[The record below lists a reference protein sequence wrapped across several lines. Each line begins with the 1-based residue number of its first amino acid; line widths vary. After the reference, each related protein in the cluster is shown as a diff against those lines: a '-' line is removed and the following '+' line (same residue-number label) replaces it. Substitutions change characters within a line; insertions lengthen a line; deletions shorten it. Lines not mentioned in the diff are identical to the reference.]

1 MKRRKLTIGLGI
13 AVAVLVLLLLF
24 LQFFLG
30 HTIKLAV
37 NKAGPAILK
46 TDVRIE
52 NVHARILSGK
62 LKIDGILIGAPEGFD
77 ANVFEMNNLT
87 VDIDV
92 PSLFSDTIH
101 IREVTI
107 LDPIVTYELKG
118 LNSNLS
124 ALLAPFEKKDGE
136 EEKEVKEE
144 KPAEKE
150 PAEEKEVKEEE
161 PAEKEPA
168 EKKPAKKLMIDKILF
183 QGGKVRMAV
192 ASGKGAVLP
201 LPNIELADIGKKSG
215 GSTGV
220 EVAYEVL
227 KSITSGTLSAV
238 AGVVGDV
245 GGLTVDG
252 VKAVTGAAA
261 EGVSKEVKAIT
272 GLFGGGSSEEEPAA
286 AEEAKADAKAA
297 AGEAGA
303 AAEEAAGSISEGM
316 KAITGL
322 FGGGKKDA
330 E

>member
-13 AVAVLVLLLLF
+13 AVAVLVLLLVF

-150 PAEEKEVKEEE
+150 PAE
-161 PAEKEPA
+161 
-168 EKKPAKKLMIDKILF
+168 KKPAKKLMIDKFLF

-215 GSTGV
+215 GATGV

-245 GGLTVDG
+245 GGLAVDG

-261 EGVSKEVKAIT
+261 EGVSKDVKA
-272 GLFGGGSSEEEPAA
+272 F
-286 AEEAKADAKAA
+286 
-297 AGEAGA
+297 
-303 AAEEAAGSISEGM
+303 
-316 KAITGL
+316 TGL

>member
-1 MKRRKLTIGLGI
+1 MKRRKLAIGLGI
-13 AVAVLVLLLLF
+13 AVAVLVLLLVF

-37 NKAGPAILK
+37 NNAGPALLK
-46 TDVRIE
+46 TDVRID

-150 PAEEKEVKEEE
+150 PAE
-161 PAEKEPA
+161 
-168 EKKPAKKLMIDKILF
+168 KKPAKKLMIDKFLF

-215 GSTGV
+215 GATGV

-261 EGVSKEVKAIT
+261 EGVSKDVKA
-272 GLFGGGSSEEEPAA
+272 F
-286 AEEAKADAKAA
+286 
-297 AGEAGA
+297 
-303 AAEEAAGSISEGM
+303 
-316 KAITGL
+316 TGL

>member
-13 AVAVLVLLLLF
+13 AVAVLVLLLVF

-37 NKAGPAILK
+37 NKAGSAILK

-124 ALLAPFEKKDGE
+124 ALLAPFEKKDGG

-144 KPAEKE
+144 K
-150 PAEEKEVKEEE
+150 

-168 EKKPAKKLMIDKILF
+168 EKKPAKKLMIDKFLF

-215 GSTGV
+215 GATGV

-245 GGLTVDG
+245 GGLAVDD

-261 EGVSKEVKAIT
+261 EGVSKGVKAIT

-286 AEEAKADAKAA
+286 AEEAKADAKAT

-303 AAEEAAGSISEGM
+303 AAEEAAGSISEGV

>member
-1 MKRRKLTIGLGI
+1 MKRRKLAIGLGI
-13 AVAVLVLLLLF
+13 AVAVLVLLLVF

-37 NKAGPAILK
+37 NNAGPALLK
-46 TDVRIE
+46 TDVRID

-62 LKIDGILIGAPEGFD
+62 LKINGILIGAPEGFD

-150 PAEEKEVKEEE
+150 PAEKK

-168 EKKPAKKLMIDKILF
+168 EKKPAKKLMIDKFLF

-215 GSTGV
+215 GATGV

-261 EGVSKEVKAIT
+261 EGVSKDVKA
-272 GLFGGGSSEEEPAA
+272 F
-286 AEEAKADAKAA
+286 
-297 AGEAGA
+297 
-303 AAEEAAGSISEGM
+303 
-316 KAITGL
+316 TGL

>member
-13 AVAVLVLLLLF
+13 AVAVLVLLLVF

-37 NKAGPAILK
+37 NKAGSAILK

-77 ANVFEMNNLT
+77 ANVFEMNNLM

-124 ALLAPFEKKDGE
+124 ALLAPFEKKDGG

-144 KPAEKE
+144 K
-150 PAEEKEVKEEE
+150 

-168 EKKPAKKLMIDKILF
+168 EKKPAKKLMIDKFLF

-215 GSTGV
+215 GATGV

-245 GGLTVDG
+245 GGLAVDD
-252 VKAVTGAAA
+252 VKAVTGAAD
-261 EGVSKEVKAIT
+261 EGVSKGVKAIT

-297 AGEAGA
+297 ADEAEA
-303 AAEEAAGSISEGM
+303 AAEEADGSISEGV

>member
-13 AVAVLVLLLLF
+13 AVAVLVLLLVF

-144 KPAEKE
+144 KPA
-150 PAEEKEVKEEE
+150 
-161 PAEKEPA
+161 
-168 EKKPAKKLMIDKILF
+168 KKLMIDKFLF

-215 GSTGV
+215 GATGV

-245 GGLTVDG
+245 GGLAVDD

-261 EGVSKEVKAIT
+261 EGVSKGVKAIT

-286 AEEAKADAKAA
+286 AEEAKADAKAT

-303 AAEEAAGSISEGM
+303 AAEEAAGSISEGV

>member
-13 AVAVLVLLLLF
+13 AVAVLVLLLVF

-30 HTIKLAV
+30 HAIKLAV
-37 NKAGPAILK
+37 NNAGPAILK
-46 TDVRIE
+46 TDVSIE

-124 ALLAPFEKKDGE
+124 ALLAPFEKKDGG

-144 KPAEKE
+144 K
-150 PAEEKEVKEEE
+150 

-168 EKKPAKKLMIDKILF
+168 EKKPAKKLMIDKFLF

-215 GSTGV
+215 GATGV

-245 GGLTVDG
+245 GGLAVDD

-261 EGVSKEVKAIT
+261 EGVSKGVKAIT

-286 AEEAKADAKAA
+286 AEEAKADAKAT

-303 AAEEAAGSISEGM
+303 AAEEAAGSISEGV

>member
-13 AVAVLVLLLLF
+13 AVAVLVLLLVF

-150 PAEEKEVKEEE
+150 PAE
-161 PAEKEPA
+161 
-168 EKKPAKKLMIDKILF
+168 KKPAKKLMIDKFLF

-215 GSTGV
+215 GATGV

-245 GGLTVDG
+245 GGLAVDD

-261 EGVSKEVKAIT
+261 EGVSKGVKAIT

-286 AEEAKADAKAA
+286 AEEAKADAKAT

-303 AAEEAAGSISEGM
+303 AAEEAAGSISEGV

>member
-1 MKRRKLTIGLGI
+1 MKRRKLTVGLGI
-13 AVAVLVLLLLF
+13 AVAVLVLLLVF

-37 NKAGPAILK
+37 NNAGPALLK

-101 IREVTI
+101 IREVTV

-150 PAEEKEVKEEE
+150 PAE
-161 PAEKEPA
+161 
-168 EKKPAKKLMIDKILF
+168 KKPAKKLMIDKFLF

-215 GSTGV
+215 GATGV

-252 VKAVTGAAA
+252 VKAVTGAAS
-261 EGVSKEVKAIT
+261 EDVSKGVKAIT

-297 AGEAGA
+297 AGEAEA
-303 AAEEAAGSISEGM
+303 AAEEAAGSISEGV
-316 KAITGL
+316 KAFTGL

>member
-13 AVAVLVLLLLF
+13 AVAVLVLLLVF

-46 TDVRIE
+46 TDVSIE

-144 KPAEKE
+144 KPVEKE
-150 PAEEKEVKEEE
+150 PAEEKEVMEEK

-168 EKKPAKKLMIDKILF
+168 EKKPAKKLMIDKFLF

-192 ASGKGAVLP
+192 ASGKGAELP
-201 LPNIELADIGKKSG
+201 LPNIELTDIGKKSG
-215 GSTGV
+215 GATGV

-245 GGLTVDG
+245 GGLAVDD

-261 EGVSKEVKAIT
+261 EGVSKGVKAIA